1 MRIFIVILLCVH
13 SLLAHTLDSLL
24 QEYKQTSDN
33 SLQTVNEKL
42 GHVIIYS
49 QKEIRL
55 MQYHK
60 LNDILKEL
68 PMFNVNTNR
77 FGLTS
82 HSLTGSKT
90 TTSGFFRFF
99 INDHEI
105 SSTYDQSAS
114 LSWGD
119 LPLDFVDHI
128 EIYYGE
134 SSFSLGNDTGIY
146 FVRIYTKSATKENGS
161 ELNALLSS
169 NGSHSQSF
177 THSQSFENGWSYLL
191 FFNHDRI
198 IKTTDYN
205 AQTLNAN
212 GEKKYFY
219 LDANNER
226 TRVNVGY
233 TDTAKNNYAGLAF
246 DAAPENGEITSKDF
260 FIHYSHLFLEDKSL
274 KTNFSVDINH
284 RKYEE
289 ANAQGIALI
298 PVLDFTNLGL
308 TIPKAFYE
316 DLRFVKTNAYVSK
329 SFDTEDNSFLT
340 ALNVQNKTYH
350 VSDRETINFANQT
363 NVAGAYNNFDNET
376 TSSLLF
382 QDHYQ
387 LSDTL
392 ILTANAKFDRYERNG
407 SFQDFS
413 ENLFRIGAI
422 YTPFEH
428 FGLKTFYTETALPP
442 SFYTMDYANPSTPDL
457 KSQQYR
463 FYTIEA
469 VFTMGESKFSV
480 DYNHV
485 LIDDFLYL
493 TPIGFINI
501 DHTIKSEGFI
511 FDYEYSFSERD
522 KLHLNYYTS
531 NLSEQ
536 INNSTKGGYVKF
548 MGGFDKIDY
557 FASIIYKNAYRYFDV
572 HVPQSFNASLGA
584 TYHASKDLSYSIKA
598 TNIFDNS
605 TQSLYAQGIG
615 GTNFALDDT
624 DRSVMVSFRWVF

>member
-246 DAAPENGEITSKDF
+246 DAAPESGEITSKDF

-363 NVAGAYNNFDNET
+363 NVVGAYNNFDNET

-428 FGLKTFYTETALPP
+428 FGLKTFYTETALLP
-442 SFYTMDYANPSTPDL
+442 SFYTMDYANPSAPDL

-469 VFTMGESKFSV
+469 VFTMEESKFSV
-480 DYNHV
+480 DCTRAFH
-485 LIDDFLYL
+485 LATLR
-493 TPIGFINI
+493 IGTWPA
-501 DHTIKSEGFI
+501 D
-511 FDYEYSFSERD
+511 
-522 KLHLNYYTS
+522 
-531 NLSEQ
+531 
-536 INNSTKGGYVKF
+536 
-548 MGGFDKIDY
+548 
-557 FASIIYKNAYRYFDV
+557 A
-572 HVPQSFNASLGA
+572 
-584 TYHASKDLSYSIKA
+584 
-598 TNIFDNS
+598 
-605 TQSLYAQGIG
+605 
-615 GTNFALDDT
+615 
-624 DRSVMVSFRWVF
+624 